1 MNVFMKS
8 VRKYSD
14 DALVNAIGD
23 KSLMNE
29 AVLYIY
35 QSYFE
40 DLSSLIIHNSG
51 TRQDAEDTIQE
62 VIVTFIDIIRNGKFR
77 GESSVK
83 TFLMSLTRNAWLNN
97 LRKRERSSA
106 RDVIFE
112 TQRGHIEESMLE
124 HINEQEKKKQILL
137 LLDQAGEMCK
147 KILLL
152 FYFQEMSMKEMVA
165 HLPYENE
172 QVIRNKKSKCLQKLS
187 EQLKNNPGLLNSLTA
202 MIKTR

>member
-1 MNVFMKS
+1 MKS
-8 VRKYSD
+8 AAKYSD
-14 DALVNAIGD
+14 EELVDAIGN
-23 KSLMNE
+23 KAGMNQ
-29 AVLYIY
+29 AVRYIY

-77 GESSVK
+77 GESSIK
-83 TFLMSLTRNAWLNN
+83 TFLMSLTRNLWLNN
-97 LRKRERSSA
+97 LRKKERSSA

-112 TQRGHIEESMLE
+112 KQREQVEDNMLE
-124 HINEQEKKKQILL
+124 HIAEREKKKQVLL
-137 LLDQAGEMCK
+137 LLEQAGEMCK

-152 FYFQEMSMKEMVA
+152 FYFQELSMKEMLA
-165 HLPYENE
+165 HLPYDNE

-187 EQLKNNPGLLNSLTA
+187 EQLKNNPALLNSLA
-202 MIKTR
+202 GIMKDK

>member
-1 MNVFMKS
+1 MKS
-8 VRKYSD
+8 AAKYSD
-14 DALVNAIGD
+14 EELVDAIGN
-23 KSLMNE
+23 KAGMNQ
-29 AVLYIY
+29 AVRYIY

-83 TFLMSLTRNAWLNN
+83 TFLISLTRNLWLNN
-97 LRKRERSSA
+97 LRKKERSNA

-112 TQRGHIEESMLE
+112 KQREHVEESMLE
-124 HINEQEKKKQILL
+124 LINEREKKKQILL
-137 LLDQAGEMCK
+137 LLEQAGEMCK

-152 FYFQEMSMKEMVA
+152 FYFQELSMKEMVA

-187 EQLKNNPGLLNSLTA
+187 EQLKNNPGLLNSLA
-202 MIKTR
+202 GKLKDA

>member
-1 MNVFMKS
+1 MKS
-8 VRKYSD
+8 AAKYSD
-14 DALVNAIGD
+14 AELVDAIGN
-23 KSLMNE
+23 KAGMNQ
-29 AVLYIY
+29 AVRYIY

-77 GESSVK
+77 GESSIK
-83 TFLMSLTRNAWLNN
+83 TFLMSLTRNLWLNN
-97 LRKRERSSA
+97 LRKKERSSA

-112 TQRGHIEESMLE
+112 KQREQVEDNMLE
-124 HINEQEKKKQILL
+124 HIAEREKKKQVLL

-152 FYFQEMSMKEMVA
+152 FYFQELSMKEMLA
-165 HLPYENE
+165 HLPYDNE

-187 EQLKNNPGLLNSLTA
+187 EQLKNNPALLNSLA
-202 MIKTR
+202 GIMKDK

>member
-1 MNVFMKS
+1 MKS
-8 VRKYSD
+8 VAKYSD
-14 DALVNAIGD
+14 EELVNALVHNAG
-23 KSLMNE
+23 MNQ
-29 AVLYIY
+29 AIRYIY

-62 VIVTFIDIIRNGKFR
+62 VIVTFIDIVRNGKFR
-77 GESSVK
+77 GESSIK
-83 TFLMSLTRNAWLNN
+83 TFLVSLTRNLWLNN
-97 LRKRERSSA
+97 LRKKERSSA

-112 TQRGHIEESMLE
+112 KQREQAEDNMLE
-124 HINEQEKKKQILL
+124 HMAEREKKKQVLL
-137 LLDQAGEMCK
+137 LLEQAGEMCK

-165 HLPYENE
+165 HLPYDNE

-187 EQLKNNPGLLNSLTA
+187 EQLKNNPALLNSLA
-202 MIKTR
+202 GIMKDK

>member
-1 MNVFMKS
+1 MKS
-8 VRKYSD
+8 VAKYSD
-14 DALVNAIGD
+14 EELVDAITQKAGLNQAIR
-23 KSLMNE
+23 
-29 AVLYIY
+29 YIY

-77 GESSVK
+77 GESSIK
-83 TFLMSLTRNAWLNN
+83 TFLISLTRNLWLNN
-97 LRKRERSSA
+97 LRKKERSSA
-106 RDVIFE
+106 RDIIFE
-112 TQRGHIEESMLE
+112 KQREQVEDTMLE
-124 HINEQEKKKQILL
+124 HIAEREKKKQVLL

-152 FYFQEMSMKEMVA
+152 FYFQELSMKEMLA
-165 HLPYENE
+165 HLPYDNE

-187 EQLKNNPGLLNSLTA
+187 EQLKNNPALLNSFTGI
-202 MIKTR
+202 MKDK

>member
-1 MNVFMKS
+1 MQVFMKS
-8 VRKYSD
+8 VAKYSD
-14 DALVNAIGD
+14 EELVNALVHNAG
-23 KSLMNE
+23 MNQ
-29 AVLYIY
+29 AIRYIY
-35 QSYFE
+35 QSYYE

-51 TRQDAEDTIQE
+51 SRQDAEDTIQE

-124 HINEQEKKKQILL
+124 HISEQEKKKQIML
-137 LLDQAGEMCK
+137 LLDQAGEM
-147 KILLL
+147 
-152 FYFQEMSMKEMVA
+152 
-165 HLPYENE
+165 
-172 QVIRNKKSKCLQKLS
+172 
-187 EQLKNNPGLLNSLTA
+187 
-202 MIKTR
+202 

>member
-1 MNVFMKS
+1 MKS
-8 VRKYSD
+8 VAKYSD
-14 DALVNAIGD
+14 EELVNALIHKAG
-23 KSLMNE
+23 MNQ
-29 AVLYIY
+29 AIRYIY

-62 VIVTFIDIIRNGKFR
+62 VIVTFIDIVRNGKFR
-77 GESSVK
+77 GESSIK
-83 TFLMSLTRNAWLNN
+83 TFLISLTRNLWLNN
-97 LRKRERSSA
+97 LRKKERSSA

-112 TQRGHIEESMLE
+112 KQREQVEDNMLE
-124 HINEQEKKKQILL
+124 HMAEREKKKQVLL
-137 LLDQAGEMCK
+137 LLEQAGEMCK

-165 HLPYENE
+165 HLPYDNE

-187 EQLKNNPGLLNSLTA
+187 EQLKNNPALLNSLA
-202 MIKTR
+202 GIMKDK

>member
-1 MNVFMKS
+1 MQVFMKS
-8 VRKYSD
+8 AAKYSD
-14 DALVNAIGD
+14 EELVDAIGN
-23 KSLMNE
+23 KAGMNQ
-29 AVLYIY
+29 AIRYIY

-62 VIVTFIDIIRNGKFR
+62 VIVTFIDVVRNGRFR
-77 GESSVK
+77 GESSIK
-83 TFLMSLTRNAWLNN
+83 TFLMSLTRNIWLNN
-97 LRKRERSSA
+97 LRKKERSSA

-112 TQRGHIEESMLE
+112 KQREQVEDNMLE
-124 HINEQEKKKQILL
+124 HIAEREKKKQVLL

-152 FYFQEMSMKEMVA
+152 FYFQELSMKEMLA
-165 HLPYENE
+165 HLPYDNE

-187 EQLKNNPGLLNSLTA
+187 EQLKNNPALLNSLA
-202 MIKTR
+202 GIMKDK

>member
-1 MNVFMKS
+1 LQVFMKS
-8 VRKYSD
+8 AAKYSD
-14 DALVNAIGD
+14 EELVDAIANKSGMNQAIR
-23 KSLMNE
+23 
-29 AVLYIY
+29 YIY

-77 GESSVK
+77 GESSIK
-83 TFLMSLTRNAWLNN
+83 TFLLSLTRNLWLNN
-97 LRKRERSSA
+97 LRKKERSSA

-112 TQRGHIEESMLE
+112 KQREQVEDNMLE
-124 HINEQEKKKQILL
+124 HIAEREKKKQVLL

-152 FYFQEMSMKEMVA
+152 FYFQEMSMKEMLA
-165 HLPYENE
+165 HLPYDNE

-187 EQLKNNPGLLNSLTA
+187 EQLKNNPSLLNSFA
-202 MIKTR
+202 GIMKDK

>member
-1 MNVFMKS
+1 MKS

-14 DALVNAIGD
+14 EALVHAIGD
-23 KSLMNE
+23 KALMND

-51 TRQDAEDTIQE
+51 SRQDAEDTIQE
-62 VIVTFIDIIRNGKFR
+62 VIVSFIDIIRNGKFR

-83 TFLMSLTRNAWLNN
+83 TFLVSLTRNVWLNH
-97 LRKRERSSA
+97 LRKKERSAA

-112 TQRGHIEESMLE
+112 KEREHVENSMLE
-124 HINEQEKKKQILL
+124 HITEQEKKKQILL
-137 LLDQAGEMCK
+137 LLEQAGEMCK

-152 FYFQEMSMKEMVA
+152 FYFQELSMKEMVA

-187 EQLKNNPGLLNSLTA
+187 ENLKNNPGLLNSLATT
-202 MIKTR
+202 IKDQ

>member
-1 MNVFMKS
+1 MKS
-8 VRKYSD
+8 VAKYSD
-14 DALVNAIGD
+14 EELVDALVHKTGMNQAIR
-23 KSLMNE
+23 
-29 AVLYIY
+29 YIY

-62 VIVTFIDIIRNGKFR
+62 VIVTFIDIVRNGKFR
-77 GESSVK
+77 GESSIK
-83 TFLMSLTRNAWLNN
+83 TFLVSLTRNLWLNN
-97 LRKRERSSA
+97 LRKKERSSA

-112 TQRGHIEESMLE
+112 KQREQVEYNMLE
-124 HINEQEKKKQILL
+124 HMAEREKKKQVLL
-137 LLDQAGEMCK
+137 LLEQAGEMCK

-165 HLPYENE
+165 HLPYDNE

-187 EQLKNNPGLLNSLTA
+187 EQLKNNPALLNSLA
-202 MIKTR
+202 GIMKDK

>member
-1 MNVFMKS
+1 MKS

-14 DALVNAIGD
+14 EALVNAIGD

-29 AVLYIY
+29 AVRYIY
-35 QSYFE
+35 QAYYE

-51 TRQDAEDTIQE
+51 SRQDAEDTIQE

-83 TFLMSLTRNAWLNN
+83 TFLISLTRNLWLNN
-97 LRKRERSSA
+97 LRKKERSTA

-112 TQRGHIEESMLE
+112 KQREHVEDSMLE
-124 HINEQEKKKQILL
+124 HINEREKKKQILML
-137 LLDQAGEMCK
+137 LEQAGEMCK

-152 FYFQEMSMKEMVA
+152 FYFQELSMKEMVA

-187 EQLKNNPGLLNSLTA
+187 EQLKNNPALLNSLA
-202 MIKTR
+202 GIMKDK

>member
-1 MNVFMKS
+1 MKS
-8 VRKYSD
+8 AAKYSD
-14 DALVNAIGD
+14 EELVDAIGN
-23 KSLMNE
+23 KAGMNQ
-29 AVLYIY
+29 AVRYIY

-77 GESSVK
+77 GESSIK
-83 TFLMSLTRNAWLNN
+83 TFLMSLTRNLWLNN
-97 LRKRERSSA
+97 LRKKERSSA

-112 TQRGHIEESMLE
+112 KQRGQVEDNMLE
-124 HINEQEKKKQILL
+124 HIAEREKKKQVLL
-137 LLDQAGEMCK
+137 LLEQAGEICK

-152 FYFQEMSMKEMVA
+152 FYFQELSMKEMLA
-165 HLPYENE
+165 HLPYDNE

-187 EQLKNNPGLLNSLTA
+187 EQVKNNPALLNSLA
-202 MIKTR
+202 GIMKDK

>member
-1 MNVFMKS
+1 MKS
-8 VRKYSD
+8 AAKYSD
-14 DALVNAIGD
+14 EELVDAIANKSGMNQAIR
-23 KSLMNE
+23 
-29 AVLYIY
+29 YIY

-77 GESSVK
+77 GESSIK
-83 TFLMSLTRNAWLNN
+83 TFLLSLTRNLWLNN
-97 LRKRERSSA
+97 LRKKERSSA

-112 TQRGHIEESMLE
+112 KQREQVEDNMLE
-124 HINEQEKKKQILL
+124 HIAEREKKKQVLL

-152 FYFQEMSMKEMVA
+152 FYFQEMSMKEMLA
-165 HLPYENE
+165 HLPYDNE

-187 EQLKNNPGLLNSLTA
+187 EQLKNNPSLLNSFA
-202 MIKTR
+202 GIMKDK

>member
-1 MNVFMKS
+1 MKS
-8 VRKYSD
+8 VGKYSD
-14 DALVNAIGD
+14 EALVHAIGD
-23 KSLMNE
+23 RTLMNE

-35 QSYFE
+35 QAYFE

-83 TFLMSLTRNAWLNN
+83 TFLMSLTRNVWLNH
-97 LRKRERSSA
+97 LRKKERSSA
-106 RDVIFE
+106 RDERFVKE
-112 TQRGHIEESMLE
+112 RGHIESNMLE
-124 HINEQEKKKQILL
+124 LITEQEKKKQILL
-137 LLDQAGEMCK
+137 LLEQAGEMCK

-152 FYFQEMSMKEMVA
+152 FYFQELSMKEMVA

-187 EQLKNNPGLLNSLTA
+187 EQLKNNPGLLNSLAST
-202 MIKTR
+202 IKDS

>member
-1 MNVFMKS
+1 MQVFMKS
-8 VRKYSD
+8 VAKYSD
-14 DALVNAIGD
+14 EELVDAIANKSGMNQAIR
-23 KSLMNE
+23 
-29 AVLYIY
+29 YIY

-77 GESSVK
+77 GESSIK
-83 TFLMSLTRNAWLNN
+83 TFLMSLTRNLWLNN
-97 LRKRERSSA
+97 LRKKERSSA

-112 TQRGHIEESMLE
+112 KQREQVEDNMLE
-124 HINEQEKKKQILL
+124 HIAEREKKKQVLL

-152 FYFQEMSMKEMVA
+152 FYFQEMSMKEMLA
-165 HLPYENE
+165 HLPYDNE

-187 EQLKNNPGLLNSLTA
+187 EQLKNNPSLLNSFAGL
-202 MIKTR
+202 MKDK